1 MKNSKGEIDS
11 ESMAALENLLLQF
24 PGGLNAISDLSERR
38 TALNSITKKLTDLEY
53 SDVEVIDFT
62 VPSGDE
68 HQSIPLRLYRSKSKS
83 EMTPAPCLIYVHGGG
98 MIMGNLET
106 GNLNCL
112 NFVRKFKLTVI
123 SIEYRKA
130 PEFPYPSAIQDCLD
144 AITWVINS
152 SDSLGIDLSNLGIY
166 GSSAGGGLVLGT
178 VLKLRDQGRDVF
190 KYMMPIYPMIDDS
203 NTSLSSQEIIDIGVW
218 DRKANVEAWGWYLS
232 GKGADG
238 YAAPIRSKNLT
249 NLPQCYS
256 DVGEFDLFRDENS
269 SFFTRLE
276 NSGVSTEFKIFP
288 GAFHG
293 SENLAPESGLSKEIW
308 KSRFEAIER
317 FIQD

>member
-1 MKNSKGEIDS
+1 MKLDKQT
-11 ESMAALENLLLQF
+11 LLLF
-24 PGGLNAISDLSERR
+24 
-38 TALNSITKKLTDLEY
+38 
-53 SDVEVIDFT
+53 
-62 VPSGDE
+62 
-68 HQSIPLRLYRSKSKS
+68 
-83 EMTPAPCLIYVHGGG
+83 
-98 MIMGNLET
+98 
-106 GNLNCL
+106 
-112 NFVRKFKLTVI
+112 
-123 SIEYRKA
+123 
-130 PEFPYPSAIQDCLD
+130 
-144 AITWVINS
+144 
-152 SDSLGIDLSNLGIY
+152 
-166 GSSAGGGLVLGT
+166 GGGLVLGT

-218 DRKANVEAWGWYLS
+218 DRNTNVEAWGWYLS
-232 GKGADG
+232 GKGADE

-276 NSGVSTEFKIFP
+276 NSGVITEFKIFP

-293 SENLAPESGLSKEIW
+293 SENLAPESGLSKVIW

>member
-1 MKNSKGEIDS
+1 MKNSKGEIDL
-11 ESMAALENLLLQF
+11 ESMAALEKLLLQF

-53 SDVEVIDFT
+53 SGVEVIDFT

-83 EMTPAPCLIYVHGGG
+83 EMSPAPCLIYVHGGG

-152 SDSLGIDLSNLGIY
+152 SGSLGIDLSNLGIY

-203 NTSLSSQEIIDIGVW
+203 NTSLSSHEIIDIGVW

-276 NSGVSTEFKIFP
+276 DSGVITEFKIFP